1 MKPNKVYSI
10 EVRPNSAVQDDQ
22 EKNRGNTFFKKPFT
36 ESLKKSRAS
45 YDGRLTTSN
54 IVLDKILL
62 ENNCSHSRWYL
73 LYAILG
79 PLACFL
85 MDYGAFVLWPMKN
98 AFLHPETWSI
108 LYNVQIDKTFDC
120 HQVAKKFF
128 GGLKNGCNSVQNDTH
143 KFSALQ
149 THKCGQATTLK
160 FYIVNT
166 KGRFGQK

>member
-98 AFLHPETWSI
+98 AFLHPETWSALNNI
-108 LYNVQIDKTFDC
+108 QIDKTFNC
-120 HQVAKKFF
+120 YRLLLCISSNPLALASILQVDVYVQVWNGDDEFDVSHHTLLCR
-128 GGLKNGCNSVQNDTH
+128 GLAPC
-143 KFSALQ
+143 
-149 THKCGQATTLK
+149 
-160 FYIVNT
+160 
-166 KGRFGQK
+166 